1 MPIEDIVKTYHT
13 PFYLFDEGTL
23 QKRID
28 YLHQHLTNGELV
40 YAIKANGFLTPYVK
54 VARYEIC
61 SYGEF
66 CIAQKSGIPYDH
78 MVISGVNKDEE
89 FLEAIA
95 TKNVL
100 RVTIESLHQY
110 DAVIALAKKYQ
121 THYHLLLRLTS
132 GNQFGM
138 SEEDIKDILL
148 RHDQEVT
155 IEGLEYFSGTQK
167 RSLKKIKKEID
178 YLKNFIEELAY
189 PFTEIEYGP
198 GLPVHYFHEEF
209 DEDSYLD
216 ELNSMLSFDLP
227 LYLESG
233 RSIVASCGQYV
244 TSVKDFKTNKE
255 GHFAIIDGGIHQ
267 LVYYG
272 GMMGMKNPVY
282 EHLPHREGKEEL
294 WTICGSLC
302 TTNDLVVRAMPLRSL
317 EVGDL
322 IVFKNTGAYSIT
334 EGIALFLSRDLPAV
348 LLKRKDEI
356 KKLRDH
362 TYTWSLNMEEK

>member
-1 MPIEDIVKTYHT
+1 
-13 PFYLFDEGTL
+13 
-23 QKRID
+23 
-28 YLHQHLTNGELV
+28 
-40 YAIKANGFLTPYVK
+40 
-54 VARYEIC
+54 
-61 SYGEF
+61 
-66 CIAQKSGIPYDH
+66 
-78 MVISGVNKDEE
+78 
-89 FLEAIA
+89 
-95 TKNVL
+95 
-100 RVTIESLHQY
+100 
-110 DAVIALAKKYQ
+110 
-121 THYHLLLRLTS
+121 
-132 GNQFGM
+132 M
-138 SEEDIKDILL
+138 SEEDIKAILQ
-148 RHDQEVT
+148 RKDEEVT

-178 YLKNFIEELAY
+178 YLKNFINELAY
-189 PFTEIEYGP
+189 PFTEVEYGP

-209 DEDSYLD
+209 DEESYLD
-216 ELNSMLSFDLP
+216 ELNDMLSFDLP

-255 GHFAIIDGGIHQ
+255 GNFAIIDGGIHQ

-282 EHLPHREGKEEL
+282 EHLPHREGEEKM

-302 TTNDLVVRAMPLRSL
+302 TTNDLVVRAMPLKSL

-348 LLKRKDEI
+348 LLKRKNEI

>member
-1 MPIEDIVKTYHT
+1 MPIEDIVKTYQT
-13 PFYLFDEGTL
+13 PFYLFDEETL

-28 YLHQHLTNGELV
+28 YLHQHLSTGELV

-209 DEDSYLD
+209 YL
-216 ELNSMLSFDLP
+216 
-227 LYLESG
+227 Y
-233 RSIVASCGQYV
+233 
-244 TSVKDFKTNKE
+244 
-255 GHFAIIDGGIHQ
+255 
-267 LVYYG
+267 
-272 GMMGMKNPVY
+272 
-282 EHLPHREGKEEL
+282 
-294 WTICGSLC
+294 
-302 TTNDLVVRAMPLRSL
+302 
-317 EVGDL
+317 
-322 IVFKNTGAYSIT
+322 
-334 EGIALFLSRDLPAV
+334 
-348 LLKRKDEI
+348 
-356 KKLRDH
+356 
-362 TYTWSLNMEEK
+362 